1 MTRDQLRQAVTDALR
16 HDDPECV
23 RRILLAAD
31 DYAAHVAEKVARP
44 YPWPPPA
51 RRREGSGRKAS

>member
-1 MTRDQLRQAVTDALR
+1 MTRDELRQIVADAIQRGDPGAVKEILDA
-16 HDDPECV
+16 
-23 RRILLAAD
+23 AGQ
-31 DYAAHVAEKVARP
+31 YAAHVAEKVARP